1 MIHIIYLLGG
11 NSQRFQ
17 SNKLLTLYKNQYL
30 YQYGYNVLKQ
40 LVASRSDCSLLVV
53 TQYQDIHNQIESSL
67 FHQDCQKGL
76 SYTIQHGMNHIQYDT
91 DDYFMFVVGDQ
102 PFMNIYTLHHM
113 INEVLQ
119 QKPLV
124 ASLAYKQ
131 RLGNPTMFH
140 CSLAPEL
147 LDLKGD
153 EGGRKVYYKHLD
165 SCINM
170 QVEDE
175 KELYDIDTIED
186 MQKAL

>member
-1 MIHIIYLLGG
+1 
-11 NSQRFQ
+11 
-17 SNKLLTLYKNQYL
+17 
-30 YQYGYNVLKQ
+30 
-40 LVASRSDCSLLVV
+40 
-53 TQYQDIHNQIESSL
+53 
-67 FHQDCQKGL
+67 
-76 SYTIQHGMNHIQYDT
+76 
-91 DDYFMFVVGDQ
+91 
-102 PFMNIYTLHHM
+102 
-113 INEVLQ
+113 
-119 QKPLV
+119 
-124 ASLAYKQ
+124 
-131 RLGNPTMFH
+131 MFH